1 MTNIFIS
8 FADEDFIWRLIE
20 IVDCAPLNILSS
32 ILEKKVRRNRVRK
45 IKRPQVSHEK
55 AHYVYQ
61 FLIFVTSVVI
71 AFGKYYLL

>member
-32 ILEKKVRRNRVRK
+32 ILGKK
-45 IKRPQVSHEK
+45 
-55 AHYVYQ
+55 
-61 FLIFVTSVVI
+61 
-71 AFGKYYLL
+71 